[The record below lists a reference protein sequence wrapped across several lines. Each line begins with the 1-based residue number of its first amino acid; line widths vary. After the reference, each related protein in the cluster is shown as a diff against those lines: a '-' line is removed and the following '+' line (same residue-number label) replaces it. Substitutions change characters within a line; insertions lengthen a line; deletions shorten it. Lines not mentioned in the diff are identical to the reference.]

1 MYNEIE
7 KEPPAR
13 GSFSTWCW
21 IVVQIMVILVGLQV
35 LVVHPS
41 ADWVETNFINGTY
54 PLLENGLAGFTS
66 QLSFPA
72 GDAFVI
78 LGGLLVLVRIVVWIG
93 RPGKIRARF
102 VRCAIEI
109 AAIGSI
115 YAISFYA
122 LWAWCYDRAPV
133 TQRVAF
139 DSTRVNRQTVD
150 DLRVATIGQLNRLAP
165 QAHRS
170 RRHPDLRSLQR
181 SVQLVG
187 QTLGNRHDLLLPA
200 TKRSLLDWYLS
211 ATGISGYIN
220 PYSAEDIEASDVLWF
235 ERPDF
240 AAHEW
245 SHTSGFAREDEANY
259 IAVLACIRS
268 SDPVIAYSGW
278 QQVFLYLPQP
288 HLTKKTFVKEVW
300 DDFGA
305 MNARNKAHINVSL
318 SWIQWHFY
326 NGYLKANNVRN
337 GTVSY
342 SGFVNLLLGIP
353 RDDSGLP
360 IANTVRR

>member
-115 YAISFYA
+115 YAISF
-122 LWAWCYDRAPV
+122 
-133 TQRVAF
+133 
-139 DSTRVNRQTVD
+139 
-150 DLRVATIGQLNRLAP
+150 
-165 QAHRS
+165 
-170 RRHPDLRSLQR
+170 
-181 SVQLVG
+181 
-187 QTLGNRHDLLLPA
+187 
-200 TKRSLLDWYLS
+200 
-211 ATGISGYIN
+211 
-220 PYSAEDIEASDVLWF
+220 
-235 ERPDF
+235 
-240 AAHEW
+240 
-245 SHTSGFAREDEANY
+245 
-259 IAVLACIRS
+259 
-268 SDPVIAYSGW
+268 
-278 QQVFLYLPQP
+278 
-288 HLTKKTFVKEVW
+288 
-300 DDFGA
+300 
-305 MNARNKAHINVSL
+305 
-318 SWIQWHFY
+318 
-326 NGYLKANNVRN
+326 
-337 GTVSY
+337 
-342 SGFVNLLLGIP
+342 
-353 RDDSGLP
+353 
-360 IANTVRR
+360 